1 MAKCANC
8 GATMS
13 CGCQKRTLP
22 NGKQGCSR
30 CVTKPVVDKKSGTAP
45 TVNSVSIDSLK

>member
-8 GATMS
+8 GATMT

-22 NGKQGCSR
+22 NGKQGCSK
-30 CVTKPVVDKKSGTAP
+30 CATKPVADKKSNTAP
-45 TVNSVSIDSLK
+45 TVNAVSIDPFK

>member
-8 GATMS
+8 GATMT

-22 NGKQGCSR
+22 NGKSGC
-30 CVTKPVVDKKSGTAP
+30 TKCASKPPVEKGNSTAP
-45 TVNSVSIDSLK
+45 IVNSVKVTK